1 MKEENYSYLGFGC
14 FFFFIVILVIIGS
27 VILYKNSNLSFNKIN
42 SSSFQTD
49 INEKNKKDGEKD
61 FVYYTLEEV
70 VSTDLGLKYRKANVN
85 IDSDDAVKVNE
96 ELDKLYDEVLLSIKK
111 SNETDA
117 ICENGSDI
125 YTAISI
131 DYAVY
136 TYNNYLT
143 LLITENKYSC
153 ITDIFE
159 PYSIKTYTFD
169 IKTGKLITD
178 EDLIN
183 GYGVTYTEIL
193 NKIEYQLKNQQ
204 TIINE
209 VENIKVNET
218 LNELKVNET
227 YAIYISETKK
237 LVVKYI
243 VKTNSVDY
251 NDIIELN

>member
-27 VILYKNSNLSFNKIN
+27 VILYKNSNLSFDKEN
-42 SSSFQTD
+42 SSSTQ
-49 INEKNKKDGEKD
+49 INLNEKKKKDREKE
-61 FVYYTLEEV
+61 FVYYTLEET
-70 VSTDLGLKYRKANVN
+70 VSTNLDLKYKKANIN
-85 IDSDDAVKVNE
+85 IDSDDAVEVNE
-96 ELDKLYDEVLLSIKK
+96 ELDKSYDEVLSSIKK
-111 SNETDA
+111 SNDTDV

-125 YTAISI
+125 YAALSL

-143 LLITENKYSC
+143 LLITENQYSC

-169 IKTGKLITD
+169 IKTGKLITN
-178 EDLIN
+178 EELIN
-183 GYGVTYTEIL
+183 EYGITYTEIL
-193 NKIEYQLKNQQ
+193 NKIEYQLKSQQ
-204 TIINE
+204 TIIDE
-209 VENIKVNET
+209 VENINISET
-218 LNELKVNET
+218 LNKLKANET

-251 NDIIELN
+251 NDVIELN